1 MNRTVT
7 KGLKYSTV
15 EIDDFTE
22 KLEQY
27 MPSRYAIIVKSMLKL
42 ESIYS
47 QPDIIDLVPLYVS
60 KIVTHEMLET
70 MGTEKAEHYI
80 RYNMCNDFALELMK
94 RNCVSIE
101 KYPHQLTGEF
111 KYTGNL
117 LVGINREKFN
127 EFDGKEGSE
136 IPNE

>member
-1 MNRTVT
+1 MNRRIT

-15 EIDDFTE
+15 EIDGFID
-22 KLEQY
+22 KLCHY
-27 MPSRYAIIVKSMLKL
+27 MPTQYAMIVKSMLKQ

-47 QPDIIDLVPLYVS
+47 QPDVIDLVPLYVS
-60 KIVTHEMLET
+60 KIVTHEMLEA
-70 MGTEKAEHYI
+70 MGTEKVEHYI

-101 KYPHQLTGEF
+101 KHPHQLTGES
-111 KYTGNL
+111 KYIGNL
-117 LVGINREKFN
+117 LVGIDREKFN
-127 EFDGKEGSE
+127 ESDGKGGSE